1 MGWQLFRDRTHG
13 AVNRGEQP
21 VPAHEDTHDDTDAV
35 FWSSPVGRAT
45 QARLRGDRF
54 FQIEL
59 DDATLA
65 AYAEADTA
73 SGEGG
78 GVRRAPRA
86 GDLLGQIEE
95 LGWRL
100 EHVSWWRVDSDD
112 PITQNGSP
120 VRRADPDHVRGVYL
134 FHAAPDPDAGGS
146 STPGT
151 ANGVPRA
158 PTHRREV
165 L

>member
-1 MGWQLFRDRTHG
+1 MGWQLFRDRANG
-13 AVNRGEQP
+13 AVNRGEHP

-35 FWSSPVGRAT
+35 FWASPLGRAT

-65 AYAEADTA
+65 AYADAEADP
-73 SGEGG
+73 GEGG
-78 GVRRAPRA
+78 ARRAPRA

-100 EHVSWWRVDSDD
+100 EHVSWWRVDTDD

-134 FHAAPDPDAGGS
+134 FHAAPEPDHGGS
-146 STPGT
+146 PTSGT
-151 ANGVPRA
+151 ADGVTRA